1 MTGED
6 IARAYWEHS
15 RRRDPMLP
23 RWEGLA
29 PDLRKNRAKDY
40 QSMLDDGW
48 TFTPLFSIGYGS
60 RPDFREGVRFA
71 RAPLCRGRLQ
81 PVGGRRFVAVR
92 GAPPGPEA
100 PPER

>member
-1 MTGED
+1 MPVVPAPHHGPDGDRAGSVPVVRGVAPGNGAAAVTAED

-23 RWEGLA
+23 RWKGLA

-48 TFTPLFSIGYGS
+48 TFTP
-60 RPDFREGVRFA
+60 
-71 RAPLCRGRLQ
+71 
-81 PVGGRRFVAVR
+81 
-92 GAPPGPEA
+92 PGE
-100 PPER
+100 

>member
-29 PDLRKNRAKDY
+29 PDLRKNRAKVLRVEKPPA
-40 QSMLDDGW
+40 QVEGQAS
-48 TFTPLFSIGYGS
+48 LFGDS
-60 RPDFREGVRFA
+60 A
-71 RAPLCRGRLQ
+71 
-81 PVGGRRFVAVR
+81 
-92 GAPPGPEA
+92 
-100 PPER
+100 